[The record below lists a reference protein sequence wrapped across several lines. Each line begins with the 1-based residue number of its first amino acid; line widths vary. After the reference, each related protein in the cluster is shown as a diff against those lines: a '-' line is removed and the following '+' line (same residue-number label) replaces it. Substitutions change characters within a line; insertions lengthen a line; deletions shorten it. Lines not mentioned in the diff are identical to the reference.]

1 MSEILKVRDLSIS
14 FAVRDDSFLAV
25 DNISFDIQKNQTM
38 ALVGESGSGKS
49 VTAMS
54 ILQLLPR
61 PQASYSNNSSIL
73 FDGKEVID
81 APAKELIKTRGNIIS
96 MVFQEPMTS
105 LNPYHRVGDQ
115 ITESIIL
122 HSKKSKAD
130 ANKEAKKLMT
140 LVEIDDV
147 DRRFS
152 AYPHELSGGQRQRIM
167 IAMALVNEPDLL
179 IADEPTTALDV
190 TIQAQILDLMTKL
203 QKELGMSILFI
214 THDLGLVEK
223 FSDQV
228 CVMKDGKIVAKVSK
242 SAKVIDAKGMAVM
255 PGGVDIHCHIT
266 GPKVNLARKLMPE
279 DHRLD
284 PHFKTPNTQSGS
296 GGIVPSTFA
305 TGYRYATLGYTTA
318 MEAAVPPLTA
328 RHALEEMYDTPII
341 DNGFYVLLGNN
352 LFLQSLIA
360 EGRYAEFKEAVA
372 WWLNATKAYTV
383 KLVNPGGDEPWKG
396 HKNLNVKDIDE
407 DSKATDIAPRKVI
420 EAFIDAVH
428 ELGLPHPPHIH
439 CNNLGHSGNF
449 DTTIESMK
457 TAGDRRLHVAHIQF
471 NSYAGELGKPPKSAS
486 REITDYVN
494 SHENITCDV
503 GQVMFGKAMFMTAD
517 APLTYL
523 LRGYKKEK
531 WVNADTECESGC
543 GILPFDY
550 QGMIY
555 THALQWAIGLEIFLL
570 SKDPWR
576 IVLSTDH
583 PNGGSFAN
591 YPLVI
596 KLLMDYE
603 FRKQAMKSVNQK
615 AMNSTIL
622 GELKREYTLNEICI
636 VTRAGP
642 AKCLGLK
649 NKGHLGIGADADVT
663 IYDMLDDKE
672 EMFNAPRYV
681 IKAGMLLIEN
691 HEFVSDYTDKKVLRV
706 APDFDESIEDVIKP
720 FFDDFYSISFRN
732 YKIDDDY
739 LHGQGLVIDTHKKNS
754 IYEN

>member
-81 APAKELIKTRGNIIS
+81 APVKELIKIRGNIIS

-122 HSKKSKAD
+122 HSKKSKAN